1 MDLEGCWGGG
11 KERKKKKKRRK
22 LQREAGRGCHCS
34 RFQEM
39 WMTLKEPYKKK
50 ERDINKKK

>member
-11 KERKKKKKRRK
+11 KERKKKKKRRR
-22 LQREAGRGCHCS
+22 LQREAGKGCHCS
-34 RFQEM
+34 PFQEM

-50 ERDINKKK
+50 EGDINKKT